1 MTSPELGTLH
11 STPGGFSGP
20 RTTARG
26 VDNTIKGGI
35 SMRTTGMGTPITQ
48 YCLALMAMLLLTIH
62 LSVFY
67 PHPGSWPGELVF
79 FSYLAL
85 TVVSVVF
92 IVQGRKRPYLL
103 AGW

>member
-35 SMRTTGMGTPITQ
+35 SMRTPGMGTPITQ
-48 YCLALMAMLLLTIH
+48 YCFALMAMLLLTSGAFAQSTTDGAI
-62 LSVFY
+62 
-67 PHPGSWPGELVF
+67 GG
-79 FSYLAL
+79 
-85 TVVSVVF
+85 TVTDPSGAAVPNAKV
-92 IVQGRKRPYLL
+92 IVRNNGTNAEQIV
-103 AGW
+103 